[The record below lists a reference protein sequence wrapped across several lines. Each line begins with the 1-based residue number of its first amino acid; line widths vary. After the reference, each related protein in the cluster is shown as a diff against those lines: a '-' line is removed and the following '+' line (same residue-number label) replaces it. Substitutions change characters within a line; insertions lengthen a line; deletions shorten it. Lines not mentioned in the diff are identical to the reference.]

1 MPSIANSIGS
11 CRKTGRNASCAG
23 SPEKGRAGKGRERK
37 GLGRKIIATSARTA
51 AKGMGRKAAL

>member
-1 MPSIANSIGS
+1 VPVLQRREGQ
-11 CRKTGRNASCAG
+11 
-23 SPEKGRAGKGRERK
+23 GRAGKGRKRK